1 MAMNDPRTTD
11 NRALVSIEGQQSSI
25 IPGKSEWSLMRDM
38 AQSLVPTGFLPES
51 IKTPEQ
57 AVAIMLKGRELNVPP
72 MYALSNI
79 AIVKGK
85 PTISAEMMLA
95 LIYRDHGK
103 RAIRVKESTNERCTV
118 EYRLDGWDDV
128 SSYSFT
134 MDDAK
139 KAGLTGNQTWSKYP
153 AAMLRA
159 RCISAVARMA
169 FPECIAGMYVPG
181 ELGDDVQVTDNGE
194 VVSAAPSIDQDTGEI
209 HEPGITHDPHT
220 DEHHVNPSAWVGNSQ
235 QREPIRATA
244 EIVDEPAQAPLVS
257 DDDDRKKANAYAH
270 ATAEGLFGSKGHDVL
285 HIMAMHAWGHDSL
298 TKCTADQLRELGERL
313 EAKADDEV
321 AFNAWYDKWIAPY
334 LVETDTED
342 AE

>member
-11 NRALVSIEGQQSSI
+11 NRALVSIEQQQHPSAL

-181 ELGDDVQVTDNGE
+181 ELGDDVQVTDDGE
-194 VVSAAPSIDQDTGEI
+194 VVSVAPSIDQDTGEI
-209 HEPGITHDPHT
+209 VDTPGRAVAK
-220 DEHHVNPSAWVGNSQ
+220 EVGVMD

-244 EIVDEPAQAPLVS
+244 EVVDEPAQATFV
-257 DDDDRKKANAYAH
+257 DDDADRKKANAYAH